1 MNEDL
6 TSMSSLRNWLPASHA
21 ILLAGDKP
29 QRLRALQHTLGR
41 EGFQVKLA
49 AGYRELESLYR
60 QDRHGIVLLDV
71 SCRGSVDAA
80 VETAIRL
87 KRYDSR
93 QFVGYLADPI
103 LRTSGLAGDAIF
115 THDSRLPQVLR
126 EYFGAGEVAL

>member
-1 MNEDL
+1 MNQDL
-6 TSMSSLRNWLPASHA
+6 TPLSTFSNLSPASRT
-21 ILLAGDKP
+21 ILLGGDKP
-29 QRLRALQHTLGR
+29 HRLRALQHTLSR

-49 AGYRELESLYR
+49 AGYRELESLHR

-71 SCRGSVDAA
+71 SCRSSVNAA

-93 QFVGYLADPI
+93 QFVGFLADPI